1 MPEARTDWSA
11 TVRLPKTDFPM
22 KGDLAK
28 REPEFLK
35 AWTDMRLYERL
46 QDRQKGRP
54 PFVLHD
60 GPPYANGHIHIG
72 HALNKILKDMT
83 VKARALMGHATP
95 YVPGWDCHGL
105 PIETALL
112 KEMKMSKRGVTD
124 IPKFRRDAGA
134 FADRF
139 IDLQRAEFQ
148 RLGVFGDWSRPY
160 TTKAKEYEAKIL
172 RAFRLLV
179 QKGHVYRGLK
189 PVQWCITCETA
200 LAEAEVEY
208 KDKVSPSVYVAL
220 PLKPFL
226 SSFVHNGKEYL
237 DRLNEEDKK
246 LLTGASLVIWTTTP
260 WTLPA
265 NRAAAFNPLLDYVLV
280 RATIS
285 GWSRNLL
292 VGKDRLAAVLEIVE
306 GKDAVVLKTWKGID
320 LVGTGGVA
328 YELPYPTR
336 DGDFGI
342 SVLAD
347 YVTAED
353 GTGIVHTAPGHGV
366 DDFHTG
372 QRYDLEILNPVDASG
387 RYTDKAPRWAGKKIF
402 EEANPEI
409 VADLRERGW
418 LLAKKDIT
426 HSYPHCWRCKNPV
439 VFRTTEQWFLR
450 LSQALR
456 DHLLAQIDATAWV
469 PAEGRTRIAAM
480 VTNRP
485 DWCLSRQRV
494 WGTPI
499 TVLYSV
505 ASGKPVLDDAVLQA
519 IERHAAVNGT
529 DFWFEKWGENLTRKD
544 WPFLPE
550 HPELAGGFRRESDI
564 LDVWLDSGVSWMS
577 VLGED
582 SVADLYLEG
591 SDQHRGWFQSSLVM
605 STALRGKA
613 PYKAVLT
620 HGFVLDE
627 KGRAMHK
634 STGNVV
640 APQDVIDKNG
650 ADVLRLW
657 TALSDYNDDVRI
669 SDQILKGPAESYRR
683 VRNTLKYLLG
693 NLSDFDAKSAVP
705 YEKLPEMERFY
716 LHRLAALQ
724 EETLA
729 DYREYRYRA
738 AARHL
743 VEFCGSFYLD
753 ATKDKLYTFR
763 ADAPERLAVQTVMAE
778 AFSRLCALLSP
789 ILSFTADEA
798 WRFWQQR
805 PSESVF
811 LWDLPAPGPRWSDAA
826 LAARWESALTARG
839 AALKALEEAREAK
852 TIGSPLQAK
861 LVVSGPAES
870 LAPLK
875 GLNLPEF
882 FVVSD
887 VEVRTDASAVLSV
900 AVSAAPGA
908 KCPRC
913 WRWQSDIG
921 SNPSQPELCGR
932 CARQLS

>member
-1 MPEARTDWSA
+1 MPETRSDWSA

-28 REPEFLK
+28 REPELLK
-35 AWTDMRLYERL
+35 AWADAGLSERL
-46 QDRQKGRP
+46 RQRQKGRP
-54 PFVLHD
+54 EFVLHD

-83 VKARALMGHATP
+83 VKARALMGHSTP

-124 IPKFRRDAGA
+124 IPKFRKAASD

-139 IDLQRAEFQ
+139 IDLQREEFK
-148 RLGVFGDWSRPY
+148 RLGVFGDWAHPY
-160 TTKAKEYEAKIL
+160 MTKSKGYEAKIL

-179 QKGHVYRGLK
+179 KQGHVYRGLK

-208 KDKVSPSVYVAL
+208 KDKTSPSVYVAL
-220 PLKPFL
+220 PVVEGELK
-226 SSFVHNGKEYL
+226 
-237 DRLNEEDKK
+237 
-246 LLTGASLVIWTTTP
+246 GAEIVIWTTTP

-265 NRAAAFNPLLDYVLV
+265 NRAAAFNPLLEYAEVSAQVAGRQRRLIVAKARVESVAKETGASDVKVL
-280 RATIS
+280 RSWTGAAITA
-285 GWSRNLL
+285 LL
-292 VGKDRLAAVLEIVE
+292 PRYSVPYETRPGE
-306 GKDAVVLKTWKGID
+306 
-320 LVGTGGVA
+320 TGV
-328 YELPYPTR
+328 
-336 DGDFGI
+336 
-342 SVLAD
+342 SVLAE
-347 YVTAED
+347 YVTADD
-353 GTGIVHTAPGHGV
+353 GTGIVHTAPGHGE

-372 QRYDLEILNPVDASG
+372 QRENLEILNPVDAAG
-387 RYTDKAPRWAGKKIF
+387 FFTDKAPRWKGKHIF
-402 EEANPEI
+402 KEGNPEI
-409 VADLRERGW
+409 VADLAERGW

-450 LSQALR
+450 LSEALR
-456 DHLLAQIDATAWV
+456 GHLLAQIDATKWV
-469 PAEGRTRIAAM
+469 PAEGRTRIASM
-480 VTNRP
+480 VGNRP

-499 TVLYSV
+499 TVLYS
-505 ASGKPVLDDAVLQA
+505 AKSGEAVLDDGVLEA
-519 IERHAAVNGT
+519 IEKKAAADGT
-529 DFWFEKWGENLTRKD
+529 DFWFEKWGEVLTRAD
-544 WPFLPE
+544 WPFLPD
-550 HPELAGGFRRESDI
+550 HPALKDGFRRESDI
-564 LDVWLDSGVSWMS
+564 LDVWLDSGVSWLS

-582 SVADLYLEG
+582 AVADLYLEG

-605 STALRGKA
+605 STALRGRA

-640 APQDVIDKNG
+640 APQEVIDKLG

-657 TALSDYNDDVRI
+657 TSLSDYNDDVRI
-669 SDQILKGPAESYRR
+669 SDTILKGPADSYRT
-683 VRNTLKYLLG
+683 VRNTLRYLLG
-693 NLSDFDAKSAVP
+693 NLDGFDAAQAVSWD
-705 YEKLPEMERFY
+705 KLPEMERFF

-724 EETLA
+724 AETLE

-738 AARHL
+738 AARRL
-743 VEFCGSFYLD
+743 VDFCSTFYLD
-753 ATKDKLYTFR
+753 VVKDRLYTFR
-763 ADAPERLAVQTVMAE
+763 VDSPERLAVQTVMAE
-778 AFSRLCALLSP
+778 AFARLCALFSP

-798 WRFWQQR
+798 WRFWPQR
-805 PSESVF
+805 PADSVF
-811 LWDLPAPGPRWSDAA
+811 LWDLPAPDARWTDAA
-826 LAARWESALTARG
+826 LAARWEAALSVRG
-839 AALKALEEAREAK
+839 VALKALEEARAAK
-852 TIGSPLQAK
+852 TIGSSLQAK
-861 LVVSGPAES
+861 VVVRGPAAS

-882 FVVSD
+882 LVVSD
-887 VEVRTDASAVLSV
+887 AAALEEGAELSV
-900 AVSAAPGA
+900 SVTAAPGA

-913 WRWQSDIG
+913 WRWQSDVG
-921 SNPSQPELCGR
+921 SQPSQPELCGR
-932 CARQLS
+932 CARQL